1 MFSRM
6 KQSLLKPLLA
16 ILLLAAISPVLGAE
30 QRLSLTSAEQKWLE
44 SVDVIRLCS
53 DPDWMPYEA
62 IGEAGQHTGIMSD
75 FHELWSQMM
84 NKPVRIQPTASWEQ
98 ALRYMQEN
106 KCDVLSSAQ
115 DVPSRRHYLS
125 VTRPFINYP
134 FAIATQPDQQFII
147 NLLPLMDK
155 SFAMVRGY
163 AAVELIRAQYPDIS
177 LLLVDSARAGLKL
190 VEKGQV
196 YGFIDTVPSINY
208 QTLKHGIS
216 HIKISGVLEEHYA
229 MSVGVRRDLPQLL
242 SIYNKAIAETHEEER
257 QRILNNWLSLEFDYK
272 VNMTLVWQVLA
283 GLVLLA
289 SLFFYHYFT
298 VRRANRELQ
307 AANRQLEHVSQR
319 DHLTGMPNR
328 LFLQQAFE
336 AEQQRYYRYGHTF
349 SLLMMDIDHFKR
361 INDAFGHVV
370 GDEILK
376 TMANLLLDNVRGID
390 IAGRWGGEEFLILC
404 PETELQGGWKLAEQ
418 LRKLIG
424 QTEFG
429 LDNMTITASFGVT
442 DFRDDEMIEDCI
454 QRADQALYRAKHSGR
469 NQTISF

>member
-1 MFSRM
+1 MFSGT
-6 KQSLLKPLLA
+6 KQGIKKPLLA
-16 ILLLAAISPVLGAE
+16 VLLLVAVFPVQSAE
-30 QRLSLTSAEQKWLE
+30 QRLALSTVEQEWLDSIE
-44 SVDVIRLCS
+44 VIRLCS

-62 IGEAGQHTGIMSD
+62 IGESGQHIGIMSD
-75 FHELWSQMM
+75 FHQLWSEMM
-84 NKPVRIQPTASWEQ
+84 GKPVKLQITDSWEQ
-98 ALRYMQEN
+98 ALQYMQQK

-125 VTRPFINYP
+125 VTQPFINYP
-134 FAIATQPDQQFII
+134 FAIATQPGQQFII

-155 SFAMVRGY
+155 SFVMVKGY
-163 AAVELIRAQYPDIS
+163 AGVELIRALYPDIK
-177 LLLVDSARAGLKL
+177 LMLVDSARAGLKL
-190 VEKGQV
+190 VEKGHV

-242 SIYNKAIAETHEEER
+242 SIYNKAIAETHETER
-257 QRILNNWLSLEFDYK
+257 QHILNNWLSLEFDYK
-272 VNMTLVWQVLA
+272 INMTLIWQLLA
-283 GLVLLA
+283 GVLLL
-289 SLFFYHYFT
+289 SVLFFYHYFT
-298 VRRANRELQ
+298 VKRTNRRLQ
-307 AANRQLEHVSQR
+307 LANRQLEHVSRR

-328 LFLQQAFE
+328 LYLQEAFE
-336 AEQQRYYRYGHTF
+336 SELERYHRYGHAF

-361 INDAFGHVV
+361 INDSFGHVV

-376 TMANLLLDNVRGID
+376 RIADLLTQNVRGAD

-404 PETELQGGWKLAEQ
+404 PETDLQGAWMLAEQ
-418 LRKLIG
+418 LRKLVS
-424 QTEFG
+424 QTDFG
-429 LDNMTITASFGVT
+429 VDKMTITASLGVT

-454 QRADQALYRAKHSGR
+454 KRADQALYRAKHGGR